1 MNDRIT
7 TISEQLKKELD
18 KARYD
23 HTLGVMYTAGCLAMR
38 YGEDMNKALLA
49 GLLHDCAK
57 CIPHNE
63 KIRLCKINHIFIS
76 DTEMKNPGLLHA
88 KLGAFLAEHK
98 YGINDT
104 EIIRA
109 IESHTTGRPNMS
121 LLDKIIYIADYM
133 EPGRDRAADLPHVRE
148 LAFKDLDACLY
159 VILEDSLNF
168 LKKRKIPIDPMT
180 EDTFLYY
187 NDLKQKTSNN

>member
-38 YGEDMNKALLA
+38 YGENMNNALLA

-63 KIRLCKINHIFIS
+63 KIRLCKTNHIFIS

-98 YGINDT
+98 YGIKDK

-133 EPGRDRAADLPHVRE
+133 EPGRDRAGDLPHVRD

-187 NDLKQKTSNN
+187 NNLKQKTSNH